1 MENITGTTSSLVQS
15 KIAHLHSFPGMQ
27 KNNKLTGKHHSCT
40 YKHHFNYKT
49 FHLVKDAPKSLLL
62 QGWGYLKGLF
72 NLKQFR
78 ELIPHLSLKKKKTL
92 TENCQSSLQLMCVC
106 VFECTVVCTCAHTHV
121 QVRQERQDGP
131 SWVDKSMQLFNLIP
145 IYGTENFVSPKP
157 PQPSKPRLNSA
168 ISRSLT
174 LWEPTCCSSISI

>member
-49 FHLVKDAPKSLLL
+49 FHLIKDAPKSLLL

-92 TENCQSSLQLMCVC
+92 TETVRALSSLCVYVCLSAQSCVRVHIHMC
-106 VFECTVVCTCAHTHV
+106 
-121 QVRQERQDGP
+121 
-131 SWVDKSMQLFNLIP
+131 K
-145 IYGTENFVSPKP
+145 
-157 PQPSKPRLNSA
+157 
-168 ISRSLT
+168 
-174 LWEPTCCSSISI
+174 

>member
-49 FHLVKDAPKSLLL
+49 FHLVKTHPRACFCRGGDILRDCLTWNNSENS
-62 QGWGYLKGLF
+62 YLIF
-72 NLKQFR
+72 
-78 ELIPHLSLKKKKTL
+78 HSKKKKTL

-145 IYGTENFVSPKP
+145 IYSTENFVSPKP